1 MLLRNYFASRARFLS
16 TPKKLCSG
24 ILISYHAIGI
34 APQACTCGHKTQR
47 ISSQSVSPTI
57 KRCEYTLHKGEISS
71 GREDVA
77 GNHLNERQENSAK
90 EKAESSHENHKR
102 TNIRKGRELEAERN
116 NLAAGGAHG
125 ATSRAAEKSAGN
137 VLPRKHAA
145 L

>member
-1 MLLRNYFASRARFLS
+1 VN
-16 TPKKLCSG
+16 TPSIKEKF
-24 ILISYHAIGI
+24 H
-34 APQACTCGHKTQR
+34 QEEKT
-47 ISSQSVSPTI
+47 SQ
-57 KRCEYTLHKGEISS
+57 
-71 GREDVA
+71 